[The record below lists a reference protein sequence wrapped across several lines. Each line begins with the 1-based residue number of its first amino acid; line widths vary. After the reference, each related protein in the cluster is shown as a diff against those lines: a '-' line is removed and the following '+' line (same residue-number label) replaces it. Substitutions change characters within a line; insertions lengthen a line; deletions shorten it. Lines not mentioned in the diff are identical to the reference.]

1 MPRKEKT
8 KSIVKSLPGGADRGD
23 GHTAVRPVLVGPGG
37 GRRGVVVVVVV
48 VVAVVASNDG
58 GNINEGARL
67 DGASMIT
74 CDKK

>member
-48 VVAVVASNDG
+48 ASNDG

-67 DGASMIT
+67 DGASIIT
-74 CDKK
+74 FGKK

>member
-48 VVAVVASNDG
+48 TVVASNDG